1 MQINEGQIESRD
13 QDLSR
18 NFPKD
23 KHVSGETHTVFVPK
37 VAMSVAFMC
46 ASLVLSGCDGPRG
59 MVSEADAVA
68 LKFDAGAY
76 QLAPGDKLRVTVFNE
91 PDLSGEFHVSDTG
104 NVAFP
109 LAGNVR
115 AAGATIAEFQQQLTK
130 HLSGRYVR
138 NPKVS
143 VEVVNYR
150 PFNVIG
156 EVRSAGQFPY
166 RPGLTVQDAVAMAGG
181 FTYRA
186 NTRTVYIRRS
196 DADGEI
202 TVSPDGERVAVMPGD
217 NIRVPERYF

>member
-1 MQINEGQIESRD
+1 
-13 QDLSR
+13 
-18 NFPKD
+18 
-23 KHVSGETHTVFVPK
+23 VSAGTGAASFRKGAALVTL
-37 VAMSVAFMC
+37 ML
-46 ASLVLSGCDGPRG
+46 ASLALTACDGPRG
-59 MVSEADAVA
+59 MVAEADAVA

-76 QLAPGDKLRVTVFNE
+76 RLAPGDKLKVTVFNE
-91 PDLSGEFHVSDTG
+91 PDLTGEFQVNDTG

-109 LAGNVR
+109 LAGSIK
-115 AAGATIAEFQQQLTK
+115 AAGASINEFQEQMTK
-130 HLSGRYVR
+130 HLRGRYVR

-156 EVRSAGQFPY
+156 EVRNAGQYPY

-186 NTRTVYIRRS
+186 NTRTIYVRRS
-196 DADGEI
+196 EAGGEI

-217 NIRVPERYF
+217 NVRVPERYF